1 MKKANLLL
9 ILAIQILFVLPSFSQ
24 ELFIRDVIAKPSK
37 MVSPNAK
44 SGDAQNDYQQERQII
59 DDYLKQI
66 NSNFSTGEL
75 SVITDLIDKQHFKF
89 DIIYKNVIVD
99 ENTLTLHYWSDSTLM
114 ITGANLFS
122 NDIEITPSL
131 TKEQAIEKL
140 KLSDNR
146 INDSTILSN
155 QLVIYKDLETEP
167 YLCYKIR
174 VALSI
179 VESYHYYV
187 SALNG
192 DIIKKLSL
200 TRNSTPEIGTA
211 YLQNWG
217 TQTIYTSFK
226 SINNKYILFDQGA
239 DIQTYNMRGQNYL
252 INAENWTDL
261 DNNWTLTEFP
271 ETRTYSM
278 NAALVCHWG
287 ARKTYDFFFNTFN
300 LASYNG
306 NNKKINLYVNCGG
319 EENGDNAFWDPT
331 YDIIKIG
338 SGSNDLNKHHYGTV
352 DIVAHEFGHAVTD
365 YKGKANLKYEGESGA
380 IDEGLSDIWAACV
393 ENYIGGQT
401 NYEIWNIGDHR
412 GYSIRCMSNP
422 KSMGDPNTYGKTYW
436 VNTTDTSDDNDHGGV
451 HSNSG
456 ILNYWFYLL
465 TMGGSGTNDN
475 QEQYE
480 VNGLGFSVSQ
490 RIVYQTLVAHLEKN
504 SNFAQF
510 RISTLDATAQLYGE
524 TSNAYKQVMNAWH
537 AVGVGQPYMGAG
549 IAGDFGVC
557 DGGEY
562 SIYKHPAVSITWSVD
577 NFTNTFN
584 QQRPKLTII
593 SGQNTESIIVERT
606 PTGLAHQDGTIYYY
620 NGPVQLTAT
629 LTYGNTVI
637 TKQKSLF
644 SNNPLPE
651 IQYTTTQGSG
661 LPVNKTYKFYV
672 NGVATNHLRW
682 SIEANGN
689 TYTAIAQDFIEIS
702 LPTMRTYDVVVSVS
716 DHGNCFSSNYKTKT
730 LNGVTIVVPVLSHEN
745 PVTTNSIFYLK
756 KATDE
761 TDINAVY
768 NIEIWNEYGL
778 IRSEKYDDA
787 PEFMVSTD
795 SLIPGMYF
803 IRIYRNGE
811 LLDTQKLIVK

>member
-1 MKKANLLL
+1 MKRKSLFLLL
-9 ILAIQILFVLPSFSQ
+9 AMQILFVLPSFSQ

-37 MVSPNAK
+37 MVSSNAK
-44 SGDAQNDYQQERQII
+44 SGDTQNEYQQERQII

-66 NSNFSTGEL
+66 NPNFLTGEL
-75 SVITDLIDKQHFKF
+75 CVITDLINKQHFRF
-89 DIIYKNVIVD
+89 DIFYKNVIVD
-99 ENTLTLHYWSDSTLM
+99 GNTLTLHYWSDSTLM

-122 NDIEITPSL
+122 DDIETTPTL
-131 TKEQAIEKL
+131 TKEQAVENL

-155 QLVIYKDLETEP
+155 ELVIYKDLETEP
-167 YLCYKIR
+167 YLCYKIE
-174 VALSI
+174 VALSV

-192 DIIKKLSL
+192 NIIKKLSL
-200 TRNSTPEIGTA
+200 TRSSTPEIGTA

-239 DIQTYNMRGQNYL
+239 NIQTYNMNGATYL
-252 INAENWTDL
+252 ISAENFTDL
-261 DNNWTLTEFP
+261 DNNWTLAEFP

-306 NNKKINLYVNCGG
+306 NNKKINLYVNYGG
-319 EENGDNAFWDPT
+319 ESDDGDNAFWNPT
-331 YDIIKIG
+331 YDIIQIG
-338 SGSNDLNKHHYGTV
+338 SGRNDENKHHYGVV

-393 ENYIGGQT
+393 ENYIGASS
-401 NYEIWNIGDHR
+401 YEIWRIGDHR
-412 GYSIRCMSNP
+412 GYSIRCMSSP

-480 VNGLGFSVSQ
+480 VDGLGFSVSQ
-490 RIVYQTLVAHLEKN
+490 RIVYQTLTSHLEKN
-504 SNFAQF
+504 STFAQF
-510 RISTLDATAQLYGE
+510 RTSTLDATVQLYGE

-549 IAGDFGVC
+549 IVGDFGVC
-557 DGGEY
+557 DGGVY

-661 LPVNKTYKFYV
+661 ISVNKTYKFYV

-682 SIEANGN
+682 SIKANGN

-702 LPTMRTYDVVVSVS
+702 LPTMRSYDVVVSVS
-716 DHGNCFSSNYKTKT
+716 DHGNCSSSNYKTKT
-730 LNGVTIVVPVLSHEN
+730 LNGVTIVAPVLSHEN
-745 PVTTNSIFYLK
+745 PVTTNSIFYVK

-778 IRSEKYDDA
+778 VRSERYEDVD
-787 PEFMVSTD
+787 EFMVSTD
-795 SLIPGMYF
+795 GFVPGVYF
-803 IRIYRNGE
+803 MRIYRNGE
-811 LLDTQKLIVK
+811 LLNIQKLIVK